1 LTTNLDSDDR
11 PIYPSPDAPLDVARK
26 LYKAFRTATDLRTL
40 VCHRGDWMRWR
51 GQQWDEWDTAHLR
64 STMYK
69 ELGGA
74 DYMRPIRE
82 KGVTVDYERTP
93 WNPNRNKVANVMEA
107 MAAVGHLSNTID
119 APAWIGEHATDSPAA
134 QVISCTNG
142 LLSLSTRKLTEHTP
156 AFYNTV
162 SVTFAYQ
169 ADAPKPTAWL
179 KFLASVWPDDPASIA
194 LLQEWVG
201 YILSGSTGMQ
211 KILFGVG
218 PTRCGKGTIARMLRK
233 LIGPGNITGP
243 TMASLGTNFGLA
255 PLMGKPLAIV
265 PDARINGPAHTIV
278 ERLLS
283 ISGEDVLTIDRKFKD
298 PWSGKLP
305 SRVMVLSNEIPR
317 FTDASGAIANRML
330 VLQMRNS
337 FLGREDRTLDQ
348 RIAEELPGI
357 LNWALEGLDRLTSTG
372 KFTVPAASSEATT
385 MLMDL
390 ASPVSAFVRDCCAR
404 GTGLRVER
412 DRLYGA
418 WKAWCEDNGHEAGA
432 KATFGRNLSA
442 VVPDLG
448 TAKPRINGIQVRCY
462 TSIGLYPASP
472 VSLGESAVHGTVNEA
487 SAPVPARELAEPE
500 QGRLGGESGEVA
512 SAEAINP
519 QVKSSETSEASGE
532 PLKSQRESE
541 LCSECGRAPARTDS
555 GLCDFCAVK
564 QRRQQTTEIHKPTL
578 SAAKWLANLIAAL
591 QAAGETT
598 ATTAA
603 VYGAAEKDGYS
614 RNAVAQAATDHP
626 DIRVISRSAGITTWS
641 IEPAQQDAPGY
652 QSARQWLDDFI
663 EQCGT
668 DTLIPS
674 DVRTAAEAAGYDWA
688 AVRNV
693 AAKHKRISSQPAH
706 GESKTDRIWHIK
718 PAMEAS

>member
-1 LTTNLDSDDR
+1 MTTLDSDDR

-26 LYKAFRTATDLRTL
+26 LYKAFRTAADLRTL

-93 WNPNRNKVANVMEA
+93 WNPNRNKIANVMEA
-107 MAAVGHLSNTID
+107 MAAVGHLSTTID
-119 APAWIGEHATDSPAA
+119 APAWIGEHTTNNPAA

-162 SVTFAYQ
+162 SVTFAFQ
-169 ADAPKPTAWL
+169 ADAPEPKAWL

-233 LIGPGNITGP
+233 LIGPGNVTGP

-255 PLMGKPLAIV
+255 PLMGRPLAIV

-337 FLGREDRTLDQ
+337 FLGREDRTIDQ
-348 RIAEELPGI
+348 RIGEELPGI

-390 ASPVSAFVRDCCAR
+390 ASPVSAFVRDSCAL
-404 GTGLRVER
+404 GTGMRVER
-412 DRLYGA
+412 DRLYIA
-418 WKAWCEDNGHEAGA
+418 WKSWCEDNGHEPGA

-472 VSLGESAVHGTVNEA
+472 VSLSESAGQDIATEA
-487 SAPVPARELAEPE
+487 SAPVPSRELAQPA
-500 QGRLGGESGEVA
+500 QAFLGDESGEVA
-512 SAEAINP
+512 SPEAIKP
-519 QVKSSETSEASGE
+519 EVSDSETSEAGGE

-541 LCSECGRAPARTDS
+541 LCVDCGRAPARSDN

-564 QRRQQTTEIHKPTL
+564 HRRQQTSEIHKPTL
-578 SAAKWLANLIAAL
+578 SAAKWFAERISKLREQNHSTAESAALYAEGEALGYRRQNLISAASL
-591 QAAGETT
+591 
-598 ATTAA
+598 
-603 VYGAAEKDGYS
+603 
-614 RNAVAQAATDHP
+614 HP
-626 DIRVISRSAGITTWS
+626 DIRVISRTSAGTTWS
-641 IEPAQQDAPGY
+641 IDPAQQIAYKPVSEWINDYLSTLPA
-652 QSARQWLDDFI
+652 
-663 EQCGT
+663 
-668 DTLIPS
+668 DTREVNRATL
-674 DVRTAAEAAGYDWA
+674 RAAGEAAGYTWEN
-688 AVRNV
+688 VRSS
-693 AAKHKRISSQPAH
+693 ARDHPRIESRPAH
-706 GESKTDRIWHIK
+706 GDSKRDRVWHLK
-718 PAMEAS
+718 PAEEAS